1 MSNFLSNE
9 SLSIGK
15 NYKLY
20 LRNRLGNGAFGDIYK
35 GINATNNK
43 KVAIKIEKVKKQN
56 NLQLKNETEIL
67 SLLQGGLGIPKLYDY
82 IRTSKYN
89 FMIFELLGINLDE
102 LFHLCNK
109 KFTNNITIALGLQ
122 MIERLEFIHSRHII
136 HRDIK
141 PDNFLIGKGKK
152 DSIIYICDF
161 GLSKRFRDKKTG
173 LHIPYKNGKHFI
185 GTPIFASI
193 YTHLGIE
200 QSRRDDLES
209 LAYILIY
216 FRKGDLPWTKVKG
229 KNRKE
234 KYSKVLSLKININIS
249 DLCSDLPEEYSK
261 FLKYARDL
269 QFEEKPDY
277 DYLKNLLK
285 TMFVNESEN
294 NVNLTKIDY
303 IDMIKKKII
312 YKNDSEYYQRHIEE
326 DIVNN
331 YVSKKS
337 IELNS
342 KE

>member
-1 MSNFLSNE
+1 MSNFVHKE
-9 SLSIGK
+9 SLSIGN

-20 LRNRLGNGAFGDIYK
+20 LRNKLGNGSFGDIFR
-35 GINATNNK
+35 GINTITNK
-43 KVAIKIEKVKKQN
+43 KIAIKCEKLKKQN
-56 NLQLKNETEIL
+56 NSQLKNETEIL
-67 SLLQGGLGIPKLYDY
+67 SFLQGGLGIPKLYDY
-82 IRTSKYN
+82 IRTSQYN

-109 KFTNNITIALGLQ
+109 KFNNNLIISLGLQ

-141 PDNFLIGKGKK
+141 PENFLIGKGKN
-152 DSIIYICDF
+152 DSIIYLCDF

-173 LHIPYKNGKHFI
+173 SHIPYKNGKQFI
-185 GTPIFASI
+185 GTAVFASI

-216 FRKGDLPWTKVKG
+216 FSKGGLPWTKVKG

-261 FLKYARDL
+261 FLKYVRDL

-277 DYLKNLLK
+277 DYLKSLLK
-285 TMFVNESEN
+285 TMFVNEGEN
-294 NVNLTKIDY
+294 NVNLEKFNY
-303 IDMIKKKII
+303 IDMLKKKSI
-312 YKNDSEYYQRHIEE
+312 YRNDSELYKRHIEGE
-326 DIVNN
+326 NVNN

-337 IELNS
+337 IESNS

>member
-1 MSNFLSNE
+1 MNNSLSNE
-9 SLSIGK
+9 SLSIGN

-20 LRNRLGNGAFGDIYK
+20 LRNKLGSGAFGDIYK
-35 GINATNNK
+35 GIKTNNNK
-43 KVAIKIEKVKKQN
+43 KIAIKIEKIKKQN

-67 SLLQGGLGIPKLYDY
+67 SFLQGGLGIPKIYDY

-102 LFHLCNK
+102 LFHLYNK
-109 KFTNNITIALGLQ
+109 KFNNNITIALGLQ

-136 HRDIK
+136 HRDVK
-141 PDNFLIGKGKK
+141 PENFMIGKGKN
-152 DSIIYICDF
+152 DSIVYICDF

-185 GTPIFASI
+185 GTAVFASI

-216 FRKGDLPWTKVKG
+216 FSKGVLPWMKVKG

-249 DLCSDLPEEYSK
+249 DLCSGLPEEYSK
-261 FLKYARDL
+261 FLKYVRDL
-269 QFEEKPDY
+269 QFEDKPDY

-285 TMFVNESEN
+285 AMIVNESEN
-294 NVNLTKIDY
+294 NVNLAKIDY
-303 IDMIKKKII
+303 IDMLKKKNI
-312 YKNDSEYYQRHIEE
+312 YKNDSDLNQRHIEGA
-326 DIVNN
+326 IVNN
-331 YVSKKS
+331 YMSRKS
-337 IELNS
+337 IESNS

>member
-1 MSNFLSNE
+1 MKNFLSNE
-9 SLSIGK
+9 SLSIGNK
-15 NYKLY
+15 YKLY
-20 LRNRLGNGAFGDIYK
+20 LRNRLGNGSFGDIYK
-35 GINATNNK
+35 GINTTNNK
-43 KVAIKIEKVKKQN
+43 KIAIKIEQIKKQN

-67 SLLQGGLGIPKLYDY
+67 SFLQGGFGIPKLYDY
-82 IRTSKYN
+82 IRTSKFN
-89 FMIFELLGINLDE
+89 FMIFELLGINLDQ
-102 LFHLCNK
+102 LFHLFNK
-109 KFTNNITIALGLQ
+109 KFTNNTTIALGLQ

-141 PDNFLIGKGKK
+141 PDNFLIGKGKN
-152 DSIIYICDF
+152 DSIVYICDF

-173 LHIPYKNGKHFI
+173 LHIQYKNGKHFI

-216 FRKGDLPWTKVKG
+216 FSKGDLPWTKVKG

-249 DLCSDLPEEYSK
+249 DLCSELPKEYSK
-261 FLKYARDL
+261 FLKYVRDL

-285 TMFVNESEN
+285 AMFVNEN
-294 NVNLTKIDY
+294 NVNLENFDC
-303 IDMIKKKII
+303 IDMLKKKSI
-312 YKNDSEYYQRHIEE
+312 YKNGSELYKRHIEE

-337 IELNS
+337 IESNS

>member
-9 SLSIGK
+9 SLSIGN

-35 GINATNNK
+35 GINTTNNK

>member
-1 MSNFLSNE
+1 MNNFLSKE
-9 SLSIGK
+9 SLSIGN

-20 LRNRLGNGAFGDIYK
+20 IGKKLGNGAFGDIFQ
-35 GINATNNK
+35 GINTSNNK
-43 KVAIKIEKVKKQN
+43 KIAIKLEKMKKN
-56 NLQLKNETEIL
+56 NSQLKNETQIL
-67 SLLQGGLGIPKLYDY
+67 SLLQGGLGIPKIYDY

-102 LFHLCNK
+102 LFYLCNK
-109 KFTNNITIALGLQ
+109 KFTNNIIIALGLQ

-136 HRDIK
+136 HRDVK
-141 PDNFLIGKGKK
+141 PENFLIGKGKNN
-152 DSIIYICDF
+152 STVYICDF

-173 LHIPYKNGKHFI
+173 LHIPYKNGNQFI
-185 GTPIFASI
+185 GTASFASI

-216 FRKGDLPWTKVKG
+216 FSKGGLPWTKVKG

-234 KYSKVLSLKININIS
+234 KYAKVLSLKININIS
-249 DLCSDLPEEYSK
+249 DLCSGLPEGYSK

-277 DYLKNLLK
+277 EFLKNLLK
-285 TMFVNESEN
+285 VMFVNGSDN
-294 NVNLTKIDY
+294 NVDLAKIDY
-303 IDMIKKKII
+303 IDMLKKKSI
-312 YKNDSEYYQRHIEE
+312 YKNDFELYQRHIEG
-326 DIVNN
+326 DVVNN

-337 IELNS
+337 NC

>member
-1 MSNFLSNE
+1 
-9 SLSIGK
+9 
-15 NYKLY
+15 
-20 LRNRLGNGAFGDIYK
+20 
-35 GINATNNK
+35 
-43 KVAIKIEKVKKQN
+43 
-56 NLQLKNETEIL
+56 
-67 SLLQGGLGIPKLYDY
+67 
-82 IRTSKYN
+82 
-89 FMIFELLGINLDE
+89 MIFELLGINLDV

-109 KFTNNITIALGLQ
+109 KFTNNTTIALGLQ
-122 MIERLEFIHSRHII
+122 IIERLEFIHSRHII

-141 PDNFLIGKGKK
+141 PDNFLIGKGKN

-173 LHIPYKNGKHFI
+173 LHIPYKNGNHFI

-261 FLKYARDL
+261 FLKYVRDL

-285 TMFVNESEN
+285 TMFVNEIEN
-294 NVNLTKIDY
+294 NVNLAKIDY
-303 IDMIKKKII
+303 IDMLIKKII
-312 YKNDSEYYQRHIEE
+312 YKNDSEFSQRHIIG

-331 YVSKKS
+331 YMSKKS